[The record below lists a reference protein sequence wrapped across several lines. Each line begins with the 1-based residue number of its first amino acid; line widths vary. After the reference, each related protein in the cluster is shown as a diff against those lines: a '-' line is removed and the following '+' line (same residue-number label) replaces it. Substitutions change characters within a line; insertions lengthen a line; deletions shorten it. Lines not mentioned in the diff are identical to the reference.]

1 MAGHVTK
8 QLEQQEVALN
18 EKSEL
23 EVTDEEAD
31 GHDEFQD
38 KLDKVDAATKNSS
51 VTEQEILENID

>member
-23 EVTDEEAD
+23 VVSDEEAD
-31 GHDEFQD
+31 GHDEF
-38 KLDKVDAATKNSS
+38 
-51 VTEQEILENID
+51 